1 MSTAT
6 ETLSQFDVE
15 CEWNSEVSQNV
26 QELGFLRKKVGFYEK
41 ILKFLKI
48 ADGNKL
54 AVQCEGI
61 SKVSQN
67 IQILGFRNI
76 KEDFGFPRKTEVF

>member
-6 ETLSQFDVE
+6 QTVSQFDVE
-15 CEWNSEVSQNV
+15 CEWINKISQNV
-26 QELGFLRKKVGFYEK
+26 QELGFLQKKDGLSRK
-41 ILKFLKI
+41 ILKFSKI
-48 ADGNKL
+48 ADGNKF

-67 IQILGFRNI
+67 VQFLGFGII
-76 KEDFGFPRKTEVF
+76 KEFFGF